1 VGKDSNVNRRERRR
15 WQKNV
20 LHFARAC
27 GGAAES
33 FIIPAAARTKISLAA
48 LCGEPTGIALA
59 KAIAIWTEQA
69 MRPGARTL
77 CLDCDT
83 VFGPEIQPAAYAVSL
98 PFANRDVAITTGV
111 CANCIAPDAELQRK
125 VLQRLR
131 SIFPDAYCVNGAGH
145 G

>member
-1 VGKDSNVNRRERRR
+1 MNRRERRR
-15 WQKNV
+15 WQRNV
-20 LHFARAC
+20 LRFARAC

-33 FIIPAAARTKISLAA
+33 YIIPAEARAKISLAA

-69 MRPGARTL
+69 MRPGARTM

-83 VFGPEIQPAAYAVSL
+83 VFGPTTLPVAYAVSL
-98 PFANRDVAITTGV
+98 PFANRDIAITTGV
-111 CANCIAPDAELQRK
+111 CANCVAPDAELQRK

-131 SIFPDAYCVNGAGH
+131 SIFPDAYRVDGGGH

>member
-1 VGKDSNVNRRERRR
+1 MNRAERRR
-15 WQKNV
+15 WQRNV
-20 LHFARAC
+20 LRFARAC

-33 FIIPAAARTKISLAA
+33 HIIPAEARAKISLAA

-69 MRPGARTL
+69 MRPGARTM

-83 VFGPEIQPAAYAVSL
+83 VFGPDVQPVTYAVSL
-98 PFANRDVAITTGV
+98 PFANRDVAITTGI
-111 CANCIAPDAELQRK
+111 CANCVAPDAELQHK

-131 SIFPDAYCVNGAGH
+131 AIFPDAYSMSGGGH